1 MCSDPFGVPIFSRS
15 VDGRVDSVRRL
26 VLQEARLICS
36 SSSICVDRVDSNL
49 PSSSVMWVGGDWLTN
64 IFCG

>member
-1 MCSDPFGVPIFSRS
+1 VCSDPFGVPIVSRS

-26 VLQEARLICS
+26 VLQEARLIWS

-49 PSSSVMWVGGDWLTN
+49 PSSSVMWVGIG
-64 IFCG
+64 

>member
-26 VLQEARLICS
+26 VLQEARLI
-36 SSSICVDRVDSNL
+36 
-49 PSSSVMWVGGDWLTN
+49 
-64 IFCG
+64 